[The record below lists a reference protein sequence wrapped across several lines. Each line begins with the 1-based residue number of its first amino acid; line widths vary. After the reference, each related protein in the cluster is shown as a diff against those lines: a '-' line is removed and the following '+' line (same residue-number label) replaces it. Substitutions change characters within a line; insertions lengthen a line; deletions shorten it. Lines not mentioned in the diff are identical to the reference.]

1 MNRLFVAMLLSVA
14 ACPALAVA
22 PVASRP
28 DDPPAKS
35 PAELQ
40 GTWKLVSMEVTGK
53 DREPLGGGSPRWVI
67 KDNTISYGGEEIAK
81 FTADASTS
89 PRVIDLKYREPERAY
104 EGIYAVEKDTLKVCI
119 NRKAD
124 GAKNRP
130 DKFTTKDQDDWLILV
145 FEREKAAPANATDGL
160 SGYVGVRLRGN
171 DDGKEV
177 VVDSPIKDSPA
188 DKAGLK
194 AGDVILKVGDKAA
207 TDLQAA
213 VNAVREAKPGSKIDI
228 RVNRDGKES
237 TITVKAGVLP
247 FHWVAGL
254 E

>member
-1 MNRLFVAMLLSVA
+1 MDRLLFAILLSA
-14 ACPALAVA
+14 AGCLASAVA
-22 PVASRP
+22 PAVSRP
-28 DDPPAKS
+28 DDPPTKA

-40 GTWKLVSMEVTGK
+40 GTWKLVSLEVDGK
-53 DREPLGGGSPRWVI
+53 DREPLGGGSPRWVV
-67 KDNTISYGGEEIAK
+67 KDNRISYGGEEIAK

-89 PRVIDLKYREPERAY
+89 PRVIDLKFRDPERAY
-104 EGIYAVEKDTLKVCI
+104 EGVYTVEKDTLKVCI
-119 NRKAD
+119 NKNAD

-130 DKFTTKDQDDWLILV
+130 DKFATKDQADWLLMV

-160 SGYVGVRLRGN
+160 TGYAGVRLRGN

-207 TDLQAA
+207 TDLDTT
-213 VNAVREAKPGSKIDI
+213 VKAVRAAKPGAKLDI

-237 TITVKAGVLP
+237 TITVKVGVLP